1 MNQEKIGKFIAE
13 CRKENNL
20 TQEQLAEKLN
30 ITRKA
35 ISKWE
40 TGNGLPDVSIMQE
53 LCDVLK
59 ITLNEL
65 FNGEKIPDENYKKV
79 ADENL
84 LCALENSAFTLKDR
98 VRYYRKK
105 WLKEH
110 IFDIVTSITIWIL
123 IVVVL
128 KFKGINGHM
137 IVDIAVISAIVFY
150 VFRYN
155 QMKIYIENRAYNKIE
170 K

>member
-1 MNQEKIGKFIAE
+1 MILNMNQEKIGKFIAE

-30 ITRKA
+30 ITAKA

-123 IVVVL
+123 L
-128 KFKGINGHM
+128 
-137 IVDIAVISAIVFY
+137 Y
-150 VFRYN
+150 L
-155 QMKIYIENRAYNKIE
+155 
-170 K
+170 